1 MSKEL
6 LDPVIDQTG
15 RRLIIKTASL
25 SWILFVLIL
34 LNSGISLFYFVRA
47 LIQRLGTQSDTA
59 LLPMTHWAETVLQ
72 IIAILIS
79 IIASWHYIKL
89 PLKLRNALAMNDERS
104 TNLAFRIMYRG
115 ALLNLIYLIAT
126 TVSSVYWFITMYTR
140 L

>member
-59 LLPMTHWAETVLQ
+59 PLPMTHWAETVLQ

-79 IIASWHYIKL
+79 IIASWHYIQL

-126 TVSSVYWFITMYTR
+126 TVSSVYWFITMYTP